1 MRSSLLQ
8 QPHSTEATVTGEATL
23 ATVTG
28 EDTLA
33 TVTGEDTLA
42 TVTGEDTL
50 AGEATTTGGNKW
62 DAQLVH
68 NIVQTTADA
77 TIEDTLRQQQWTTAY
92 VLIPTVPLEPAVH
105 YRRDAA
111 I

>member
-8 QPHSTEATVTGEATL
+8 QPHSTEATVTGE
-23 ATVTG
+23 
-28 EDTLA
+28 DTLA
-33 TVTGEDTLA
+33 TVTGED
-42 TVTGEDTL
+42 
-50 AGEATTTGGNKW
+50 TTTGGNKW

-68 NIVQTTADA
+68 NIVQTTAAA